1 MAMKIFS
8 LQVKIGTLM
17 ILAILLILATGY
29 LSYRSLSAIVSS
41 IQYRSRPDL
50 RLLAIREITS
60 DLETAENSVRIYT
73 YTRKRQDIEPY
84 YAILTGL
91 DDKILSLR
99 AASRNDSVLT
109 VQIDTISSLI
119 EAEILNWN
127 RILELYHS
135 DSLDNYIRRLSARVA
150 VDMLSDRN
158 NEKSILRRVFGR
170 KADPNLAREEIIS
183 DLNKIEQQ
191 DSIQKL
197 NLMAAESR
205 LANTG
210 AEIRKRF
217 NSIMTGMEEEVIRSI
232 SDNAQAADQ
241 LALKTYR
248 WLAMFA
254 LLGTLLV
261 ILVLVVVVR
270 FVRKTRDYQQAL
282 IRSKKEAEKLTRTRE
297 LFMASMSHELRTP
310 VNVIHGFSEQ
320 LLYGSND
327 EKSRDMLQAIKSTAD
342 HLVRIVND
350 ILDFSKLE
358 HAGIEL
364 ERTNFQIR
372 PIGEEILWL
381 FENKALENNTRLT
394 YSINPSTPLVLCGDP
409 YRLKQILINLVSNAV
424 KFTTNGEIHCSFD
437 GAPRSGESFDLI
449 LKVADTGI
457 GIPEDMQDRVFD
469 DFTQAGTEITRKFG
483 GTGLGLSIVKKLVE
497 LHQGSISLKSH
508 PNQGTVFTCVLPF
521 AIGRWE
527 DLPASEPGLT
537 VPDVLKDLKILIV
550 EDEAYNRMLFSTLFD
565 RWGLR
570 YEEAKDGLEAVELL
584 RTTRY
589 DIVLMD
595 IRMPGQDGLRTT
607 DSIRQQLQKSKAELP
622 VIGTSANHTAG
633 DLEAFERSGMNAFLP
648 KPFTEKMLLQVLLS
662 VVKPETKATLLPP
675 MANPDHPATPHGRIN
690 LDELYHLAGNDV
702 NFVQQ
707 LVEKFM
713 ESTLQGLHAIQKA
726 LHTEEYE
733 KASENAH
740 KIAAPCK
747 HIGAELL
754 YANLKSIET
763 LGRNPGNK
771 SELEKLTEDSY
782 KEFAAIQLIL
792 QDHLAKISAS

>member
-1 MAMKIFS
+1 MM
-8 LQVKIGTLM
+8 
-17 ILAILLILATGY
+17 LAILLIIATGY

-60 DLETAENSVRIYT
+60 DLENAENSVRIYT

-84 YAILTGL
+84 YAILAGL
-91 DDKILSLR
+91 DDKIQHLR
-99 AASRNDSVLT
+99 AASRNDSVLI

-119 EAEILNWN
+119 EAEIVNWN
-127 RILELYHS
+127 RILDLYHS
-135 DSLDNYIRRLSARVA
+135 DSLDTYISRLSARVA
-150 VDMLSDRN
+150 VDMLSDRD

-170 KADPNLAREEIIS
+170 KPDPAATRAEIIN
-183 DLNKIEQQ
+183 DLNKMEQQ

-197 NLMAAESR
+197 QLMAAESQ
-205 LANTG
+205 LALTG

-217 NSIMTGMEEEVIRSI
+217 NTIMAGMEEEVIRSI
-232 SDNAQAADQ
+232 NDNARAADQ

-282 IRSKKEAEKLTRTRE
+282 IRSKQEAEKLTRTRE
-297 LFMASMSHELRTP
+297 LFMASTSHELRTP
-310 VNVIHGFSEQ
+310 VNIMHGFAEQ
-320 LLYGSND
+320 LLYRSFD
-327 EKSRDMLQAIKSTAD
+327 EKSRNMIQVIKSTAD
-342 HLVRIVND
+342 HLVNIVND
-350 ILDFSKLE
+350 ILDFSRLE

-372 PIGEEILWL
+372 QIGEEILWL
-381 FENKALENNTRLT
+381 FEKKALENNTRLS
-394 YSINPSTPLVLCGDP
+394 YSINPSTPLVLLGDP

-424 KFTTNGEIHCSFD
+424 KFTRNGEIHCSFD
-437 GAPRSGESFDLI
+437 GAPRSGDSFDLI

-457 GIPEDMQDRVFD
+457 GIPEDMQERVFD
-469 DFTQAGTEITRKFG
+469 DFTQAGTEITRKYG
-483 GTGLGLSIVKKLVE
+483 GTGLGLSIVRKLVE

-508 PNQGTVFTCVLPF
+508 PDRGTVFTCVLPF

-527 DLPASEPGLT
+527 DLPTSEPVLT
-537 VPDVLKDLKILIV
+537 RPDVLKNLKILIV
-550 EDEAYNRMLFSTLFD
+550 EDEAYNRLLFSTIFD
-565 RWGLR
+565 RWGLP
-570 YEEAKDGLEAVELL
+570 YDEAKDGLEAVELL
-584 RTTRY
+584 RASHY

-595 IRMPGQDGLRTT
+595 IRMPGQDGLKTT
-607 DSIRQQLQKSKAELP
+607 AYIRQQLQMNQADLP
-622 VIGTSANHTAG
+622 VIGISANHAAG
-633 DLEAFERSGMNAFLP
+633 DLEAFERSGMNTFLP

-662 VVKPETKATLLPP
+662 VLKPERTATLLPLQTH
-675 MANPDHPATPHGRIN
+675 PDNPATLHERIN
-690 LDELYHLAGNDV
+690 LDELYHLAGHDV
-702 NFVQQ
+702 TFVHQ

-713 ESTLQGLHAIQKA
+713 ESTLQGLNAIREA
-726 LHTEEYE
+726 IRTEQYE

-747 HIGAELL
+747 HIGAEVL
-754 YANLKSIET
+754 YANLKSIEN
-763 LGRNPGNK
+763 LGRNLKNK
-771 SELEKLTEDSY
+771 SELLKLTEDSY
-782 KEFAAIQLIL
+782 KEFSAIQLLL